1 MSEIKREDIKKE
13 IVRIVAEVL
22 DIDTDEITEDKEL
35 DSDLKIDSLALY
47 EIVVEIEEFYSLRIS
62 NDEADDL
69 STVGEAIDFIC
80 DKIERRQ

>member
-1 MSEIKREDIKKE
+1 MNNFNREEIKSEII
-13 IVRIVAEVL
+13 RIVSEVL
-22 DIDTDEITEDKEL
+22 DIEPEEITEDKEL
-35 DSDLKIDSLALY
+35 DGDLKIDSLALY

-80 DKIERRQ
+80 ERIREN

>member
-1 MSEIKREDIKKE
+1 MIEYKRNEVKEE

-22 DIDTDEITEDKEL
+22 DIEPDEISEEMEL

-69 STVGEAIDFIC
+69 STVGEAIDFIF
-80 DKIERRQ
+80 DRIKDS

>member
-1 MSEIKREDIKKE
+1 MSDYKRDDVKKE
-13 IVRIVAEVL
+13 IVRIVADVL
-22 DIDTDEITEDKEL
+22 DIDPDEVTEEKEL
-35 DSDLKIDSLALY
+35 DGDLKIDSLALY

-80 DKIERRQ
+80 NRIKSS